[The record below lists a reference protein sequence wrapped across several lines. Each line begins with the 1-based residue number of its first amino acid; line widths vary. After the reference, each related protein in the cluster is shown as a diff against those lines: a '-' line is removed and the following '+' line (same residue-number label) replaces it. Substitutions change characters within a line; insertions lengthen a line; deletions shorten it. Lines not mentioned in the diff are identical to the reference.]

1 MQWMA
6 ISLLL
11 FWFHR
16 FVFFGLKIF
25 HCFTYAFLTDKNELF
40 SSRMRY
46 NSSTLASGPVFES
59 AVRWFFCDSVQ
70 PFFQKVPTKSFR
82 VMLRFFL
89 YEMLQLF
96 YGVRFRWG
104 LAVWEM
110 FLHGAR
116 WNDQLTEWISSIFLD
131 PCRKQLCNILWKIYR
146 FWRLFRVIGYFI
158 GFLWKHLI
166 DFHFPTKLKG
176 PRRNYDLLSKTK
188 FVCDVKLSF
197 TNILGNEFIYRMH
210 NFCSIGVIMFSD
222 WSFRSKKRINQQWR
236 SVAGDCWGHLW
247 SEHSQQLECPSHLF
261 TGRYVSFYSV
271 FDYPNQL
278 PRWN

>member
-1 MQWMA
+1 
-6 ISLLL
+6 
-11 FWFHR
+11 
-16 FVFFGLKIF
+16 
-25 HCFTYAFLTDKNELF
+25 
-40 SSRMRY
+40 
-46 NSSTLASGPVFES
+46 
-59 AVRWFFCDSVQ
+59 
-70 PFFQKVPTKSFR
+70 
-82 VMLRFFL
+82 MLRLFL

-110 FLHGAR
+110 FLHGGPM
-116 WNDQLTEWISSIFLD
+116 EWSVDRMNFFDFSWPMQKTTLQHSMKSLPLLKTF
-131 PCRKQLCNILWKIYR
+131 PGNW
-146 FWRLFRVIGYFI
+146 LFHR
-158 GFLWKHLI
+158 FLWKHLI

-176 PRRNYDLLSKTK
+176 PWRNYDLLSKTK